1 MYGIP
6 RFIGI
11 LRHAIISI
19 GTILA
24 AITSDNYLKSLTER
38 LANVNVDLGWVA
50 LFGVALFAATV
61 NGALGYGFSS
71 LTVPIALLFLPQ
83 KLLSPALVLVELAI
97 NSWVVLYNRGSLA
110 AVRRRA
116 LPIVIGLVPGIL
128 IGSYLL
134 NSANPGLLKFWTY
147 LVLLPLILLQAA
159 GFRRPINAERAA
171 GLPLGVGVGVLYST
185 TTISGPP
192 LALMFNNQ
200 GLHKEEFRAA
210 LGTVRVVETT
220 LTALAYGCLGLFS
233 AQSIRLVAPIAPAV
247 LLGLPLGSYLIRYMH
262 SETFRRICMT
272 FDAWIV
278 GFGLSRSIVE
288 LKLLRAPAAYG
299 LWAIVILCDFFLLYQ
314 YFVMG
319 RFRTPAASAVA
330 SDAADV
336 PAQQVAGI

>member
-1 MYGIP
+1 VG
-6 RFIGI
+6 
-11 LRHAIISI
+11 LD
-19 GTILA
+19 LA
-24 AITSDNYLKSLTER
+24 QASLF
-38 LANVNVDLGWVA
+38 A
-50 LFGVALFAATV
+50 VALFAAMV

-83 KLLSPALVLVELAI
+83 KVLSPALVLVELAI
-97 NSWVVLYNRGSLA
+97 NSWVVLHNRGSLA

-116 LPIVIGLVPGIL
+116 LPILVGLVPGIL

-147 LVLLPLILLQAA
+147 VVLLPLILLQAA
-159 GFRRPINAERAA
+159 GVRRPIHAEHAA

-220 LTALAYGCLGLFS
+220 LTALVYFYLGLFS
-233 AQSIRLVAPIAPAV
+233 SKSMHLVVPVAPAV
-247 LLGLPLGSYLIRYMH
+247 LLGLPLGSYLIRYMQ
-262 SETFRRICMT
+262 SETFRRICMS

-278 GFGLSRSIVE
+278 GFGLSRTIIE
-288 LKLLRAPAAYG
+288 LKLLSTSAAYG
-299 LWAIVILCDFFLLYQ
+299 IWGTVIVFDLYLLYQ
-314 YFVMG
+314 YFVLG
-319 RFRTPAASAVA
+319 RFRPRMASRTAADAV
-330 SDAADV
+330 DV
-336 PAQQVAGI
+336 PARRVAGL

>member
-1 MYGIP
+1 M
-6 RFIGI
+6 
-11 LRHAIISI
+11 
-19 GTILA
+19 T
-24 AITSDNYLKSLTER
+24 
-38 LANVNVDLGWVA
+38 
-50 LFGVALFAATV
+50 LFLVALFAAAV

-83 KLLSPALVLVELAI
+83 KVLSPALVLVELAI
-97 NSWVVLYNRGSLA
+97 NSWVVLHNRGSLA
-110 AVRRRA
+110 VVRRRA
-116 LPIVIGLVPGIL
+116 FPIVVGLVPGIL

-134 NSANPGLLKFWTY
+134 SSANPGLLKFWTY

-159 GFRRPINAERAA
+159 GVRRPINAERAA

-220 LTALAYGCLGLFS
+220 LTAVVYGCLGLFS
-233 AQSIRLVAPIAPAV
+233 SRSMHLVFPLAPAV

-262 SETFRRICMT
+262 SETFRRICMS

-278 GFGLSRSIVE
+278 GFGLSRTIIE
-288 LKLLRAPAAYG
+288 LKLLSASSAYG
-299 LWAIVILCDFFLLYQ
+299 LWGTVILFDFFLLYQ
-314 YFVMG
+314 YFVLG
-319 RFRTPAASAVA
+319 RFRGRTATLLAH
-330 SDAADV
+330 DAAELT
-336 PAQQVAGI
+336 ARRAAGL

>member
-1 MYGIP
+1 MG
-6 RFIGI
+6 
-11 LRHAIISI
+11 LD
-19 GTILA
+19 LA
-24 AITSDNYLKSLTER
+24 QASLF
-38 LANVNVDLGWVA
+38 A
-50 LFGVALFAATV
+50 VALFAAMV

-83 KLLSPALVLVELAI
+83 KVLSPALVLVELAI
-97 NSWVVLYNRGSLA
+97 NSWVVLHNRGSLA

-116 LPIVIGLVPGIL
+116 LPILVGLVPGIL

-147 LVLLPLILLQAA
+147 VVLLPLILLQAA
-159 GFRRPINAERAA
+159 GVRRPIHAEHAA

-220 LTALAYGCLGLFS
+220 LTALVYFYLGLFS
-233 AQSIRLVAPIAPAV
+233 SKSMHLVVPVAPAV
-247 LLGLPLGSYLIRYMH
+247 LLGLPLGSYLIRYMQ
-262 SETFRRICMT
+262 SETFRRICMS

-278 GFGLSRSIVE
+278 GFGLSRTIIE
-288 LKLLRAPAAYG
+288 LKLLSTSAAYG
-299 LWAIVILCDFFLLYQ
+299 IWGTVIVFDLYLLYQ
-314 YFVMG
+314 YFVLG
-319 RFRTPAASAVA
+319 RFRPRMASRTAADAV
-330 SDAADV
+330 DV
-336 PAQQVAGI
+336 PARRVAGL

>member
-1 MYGIP
+1 VS
-6 RFIGI
+6 
-11 LRHAIISI
+11 LD
-19 GTILA
+19 LA
-24 AITSDNYLKSLTER
+24 QVT
-38 LANVNVDLGWVA
+38 
-50 LFGVALFAATV
+50 LFLVALFAAAV

-71 LTVPIALLFLPQ
+71 LTVPIALLFVPQ
-83 KLLSPALVLVELAI
+83 KLLSPSLVLVELAI
-97 NSWVVLYNRGSLA
+97 NSWVVVHNRGSLA
-110 AVRRRA
+110 VVRRRA
-116 LPIVIGLVPGIL
+116 FPILLGLLPGIL

-134 NSANPGLLKFWTY
+134 NSANPGFLKFWTY

-159 GFRRPINAERAA
+159 GVRRPIRAEHAA

-220 LTALAYGCLGLFS
+220 LTAIVYGCLGLFS
-233 AQSIRLVAPIAPAV
+233 SRTMHLVIPIAPAV

-262 SETFRRICMT
+262 SETFRRICMS

-278 GFGLSRSIVE
+278 GFGLSRCIIE
-288 LKLLRAPAAYG
+288 IKLLTPSAAYSV
-299 LWAIVILCDFFLLYQ
+299 WAGVILFDLYLLYQ

-319 RFRTPAASAVA
+319 RFRGRTESPPKPGKVEWPERRVA
-330 SDAADV
+330 HF
-336 PAQQVAGI
+336 